1 MKYTILTILVIVF
14 IFLLFRFICGQK
26 HIYTT
31 NGFGAVA
38 CNIIILLLG
47 IIVCIFI

>member
-1 MKYTILTILVIVF
+1 MKYTILTILAIVF
-14 IFLLFRFICGQK
+14 IFLLFRFVFSQK

-31 NGFGAVA
+31 NGFWAVA

-47 IIVCIFI
+47 IVVCIFI